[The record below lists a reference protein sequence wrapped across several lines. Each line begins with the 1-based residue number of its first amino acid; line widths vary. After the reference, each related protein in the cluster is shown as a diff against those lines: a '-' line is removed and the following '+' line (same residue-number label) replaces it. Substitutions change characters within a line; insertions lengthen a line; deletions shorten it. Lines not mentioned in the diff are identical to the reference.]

1 MRLKRS
7 VVLVGRKKESSKVT
21 ATCHLPEPSE
31 ATGFKDHKRMRIA
44 AGPRAFIIVIGIG
57 ALLGASAAQALYYRF
72 IPFPSVLSWEYWN
85 LHLALE
91 GAIAGALIVHLG
103 WVLSDVR
110 MRLRRSAAFAV
121 ATNVVVWVLFL
132 IVTPPL
138 TASEFDSIQAER
150 NRRDGDRGIDL
161 ITHEPVIV
169 AGRMLSTYG
178 ADGVSERLLQ
188 IFASPAI
195 EWVAFATVPW
205 RYGPARATRG
215 ESSLVAAG
223 GFVLS
228 TAFWA
233 AFAPLVSSLGRIWRR
248 HRCAP

>member
-1 MRLKRS
+1 MAIG
-7 VVLVGRKKESSKVT
+7 VG
-21 ATCHLPEPSE
+21 H
-31 ATGFKDHKRMRIA
+31 G
-44 AGPRAFIIVIGIG
+44 AFIVVITIG
-57 ALLGASAAQALYYRF
+57 AVLGAGTAQVLLYRF

-91 GAIAGALIVHLG
+91 GAIAGALIAHLG

-110 MRLRRSAAFAV
+110 MRLRRSAAIAV

-161 ITHEPVIV
+161 ITHEPVII

-195 EWVAFATVPW
+195 EWVGFVTVPW

-248 HRCAP
+248 HQCRLLIAQEADGSMQSSLRPQVCCHGLAGCRQRRCASDRRL